1 MEDDIRQ
8 IAAFNAELVC
18 EAPNNRL
25 AKFEGM
31 MKWKDKTYSIDNEKM
46 LLRGRRLKLILFS
59 SDHRNAWHGT
69 ILFQNNE
76 TKFKNVFH
84 SETRPPV
91 HHLDYIVAAHPRSH
105 VLTIRQLIRL

>member
-1 MEDDIRQ
+1 MEDDIKQ

-46 LLRGRRLKLILFS
+46 LLRG
-59 SDHRNAWHGT
+59 T
-69 ILFQNNE
+69 M
-76 TKFKNVFH
+76 V
-84 SETRPPV
+84 
-91 HHLDYIVAAHPRSH
+91 
-105 VLTIRQLIRL
+105 QLIITCRNDLQKGDFALTMFHLHPFSIRKGGPRVNLHKSRHRVQKRILGIFFM

>member
-1 MEDDIRQ
+1 MVIVLFLVTRETNLKVKQSLPETAEMENDIKQ

-46 LLRGRRLKLILFS
+46 LLRGRKLI
-59 SDHRNAWHGT
+59 
-69 ILFQNNE
+69 
-76 TKFKNVFH
+76 
-84 SETRPPV
+84 
-91 HHLDYIVAAHPRSH
+91 Y
-105 VLTIRQLIRL
+105 